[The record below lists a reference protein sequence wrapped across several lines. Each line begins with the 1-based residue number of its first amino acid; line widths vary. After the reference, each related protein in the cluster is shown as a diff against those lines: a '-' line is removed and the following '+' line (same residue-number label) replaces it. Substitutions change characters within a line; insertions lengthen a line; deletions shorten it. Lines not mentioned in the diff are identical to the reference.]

1 MRRTLLLSLALLAP
15 IGPPVFAQEWV
26 EFISRDDGFRV
37 NFPGT
42 PAMTTTTFTSEYG
55 AVLPARVYSVTRGG
69 RKFSM
74 TVVDYRPIEKL
85 LTERAKQCPPFAD
98 ERCTGLGAGATVGYG
113 YWRTDVRGALVWASW
128 QIMQRDAK
136 VTHYMWN
143 FIDLIEGHRSE
154 EHTSELQSQSNLV
167 CRLLLEKKK

>member
-15 IGPPVFAQEWV
+15 LGPLGFAKEWV
-26 EFISRDDGFRV
+26 EFVSRDDGFRV
-37 NFPGT
+37 NFPGS
-42 PAMTTTTFTSEYG
+42 PAVTTTTFTSEYG
-55 AVLPARVYSVTRGG
+55 AALPARVYSVTRGG

-98 ERCTGLGAGATVGYG
+98 ERCTGLGAGATVGDG
-113 YWRTDVRGALVWASW
+113 YCRDDIRAALVWASW

-136 VTHYMWN
+136 GAQY
-143 FIDLIEGHRSE
+143 R
-154 EHTSELQSQSNLV
+154 
-167 CRLLLEKKK
+167 